1 MPLLCLGLFFEI
13 CNTIN
18 QHDQKQIHFLSLIL
32 LILLDKRS
40 HLMIPLVLLPVINSI
55 LSLIVCLPD
64 GEVNLDGIFAAGGA
78 YMPTQ
83 EKKQPDH
90 IPSLVAT
97 KPNINNSRLMFKHVK
112 NQSCFNCGEKFSK
125 KA

>member
-40 HLMIPLVLLPVINSI
+40 LLMIPLVL
-55 LSLIVCLPD
+55 
-64 GEVNLDGIFAAGGA
+64 
-78 YMPTQ
+78 
-83 EKKQPDH
+83 
-90 IPSLVAT
+90 
-97 KPNINNSRLMFKHVK
+97 
-112 NQSCFNCGEKFSK
+112 
-125 KA
+125 

>member
-40 HLMIPLVLLPVINSI
+40 LLMIPLVLLPVINSI
-55 LSLIVCLPD
+55 LSLIVCI
-64 GEVNLDGIFAAGGA
+64 V
-78 YMPTQ
+78 Q
-83 EKKQPDH
+83 VSSK
-90 IPSLVAT
+90 SLEDI
-97 KPNINNSRLMFKHVK
+97 KLILIDN
-112 NQSCFNCGEKFSK
+112 
-125 KA
+125 